1 MEHQIPLYTLD
12 GVKNAEKTTH
22 PFSTAD
28 GLGLSLERF
37 QRGDCDDVVL
47 LIHGLTSSS
56 DMFIMPEHYNLVSY
70 LLDNGLTDV
79 WCLDYRMS
87 NHFNYNLYPNDYS
100 MDDVALYDHPAAIAE
115 IRKAIGEGKR
125 LHVIAHCVGSLTFT
139 MALAAGTVKG
149 ITSCIANSISLT
161 PYIPGWSRFKI
172 TVFPFILERI
182 LNIPYVSPG
191 WPTEPRL
198 TLGKLLS
205 KGISLFHRECK
216 EPSCHMLSLMW
227 GSGYP
232 ALFEHGNIDDATHHR
247 LADLFGGT
255 GLNYHRNVRTMV
267 SSGHRAVKTRRDGA
281 AYAALPDD
289 YFEAGLNIETPI
301 LFVTGSNNRVF
312 ADSNIHCYE
321 RMVAHGVRR
330 HGLRVFEK
338 YGHQDMF
345 MGKQCHRDIFPAML
359 DYIKQKGSAV

>member
-12 GVKNAEKTTH
+12 GVKNAEKSNH
-22 PFSTAD
+22 PFSTDD

-37 QRGDCDDVVL
+37 QRDECDDVVV

-87 NHFNYNLYPNDYS
+87 NHFNYNLYPNNFS
-100 MDDVALYDHPAAIAE
+100 MDDVALYDHP
-115 IRKAIGEGKR
+115 KAIETVREIVGANKR
-125 LHVIAHCVGSLTFT
+125 IHVIAHCVGSLTFA
-139 MALAAGTVKG
+139 MALAAGTVKN
-149 ITSCIANSISLT
+149 ISSMVANSISLT

-172 TVFPFILERI
+172 NVFPFFLERVLDI
-182 LNIPYVSPG
+182 AYVSPG
-191 WPTEPRL
+191 WPGEPRL
-198 TLGKLLS
+198 TRGKLIS
-205 KGISLFHRECK
+205 KVISLFHRECN
-216 EPSCHMLSLMW
+216 EPACHMLSLMW
-227 GSGYP
+227 GSGFP
-232 ALFEHGNIDDATHHR
+232 ALFEHENISEVTHRR

-255 GLNYHRNVRTMV
+255 GLNYHRHVAKMV
-267 SSGHRAVKTRRDGA
+267 NADHHAVKMHTDDHG
-281 AYAALPDD
+281 YDSLPDD
-289 YFEAGLNIETPI
+289 YFEAGLSIKTPI
-301 LFVTGSNNRVF
+301 LFTTGSRNRVF

-330 HGLRVFEK
+330 HQLKVFEK

-345 MGKQCHRDIFPAML
+345 IGKHCDRDVFPQL
-359 DYIKQKGSAV
+359 RSFIREHQITQ

>member
-1 MEHQIPLYTLD
+1 MEHPIPLYTLA
-12 GVKNAEKTTH
+12 GVENVEKSTH
-22 PFSTAD
+22 PFSTDD
-28 GLGLSLERF
+28 GLGLTLERF
-37 QRGDCDDVVL
+37 QRDECDDVVV

-70 LLDNGLTDV
+70 LLDNGLNDV

-87 NHFNYNLYPNDYS
+87 NHFNYNLYPNDYT
-100 MDDVALYDHPAAIAE
+100 MDDVALYDHP
-115 IRKAIGEGKR
+115 KALETVRRAVGENKR
-125 LHVIAHCVGSLTFT
+125 IHVIAHCVGSLTFT
-139 MALAAGTVKG
+139 MAMAAGTVKG

-161 PYIPGWSRFKI
+161 PYIPSWSRFKI
-172 TVFPFILERI
+172 SVFPFFLERI

-198 TLGKLLS
+198 TIGKLLS
-205 KGISLFHRECK
+205 KGISLFHHECK

-227 GSGYP
+227 GSGFP
-232 ALFEHGNIDDATHHR
+232 ALFEHENISEVTHHR

-255 GLNYHRNVRTMV
+255 GLNYHRHVAKMV
-267 SSGHRAVKTRRDGA
+267 NANHRAVKMRNGA
-281 AYAALPDD
+281 PQYAILPDD
-289 YFEAGLNIETPI
+289 YFEAGLGIDTPI

-321 RMVAHGVRR
+321 QMVANGIR
-330 HGLRVFEK
+330 HHNLKVFEK

-345 MGKQCHRDIFPAML
+345 MGTHCEKDVFPSL
-359 DYIKQKGSAV
+359 LGFIREHQVTQ

>member
-12 GVKNAEKTTH
+12 GVKDAEKTTH

-37 QRGDCDDVVL
+37 QRADCDDVVL

-100 MDDVALYDHPAAIAE
+100 MDDVALYDHPAAIDE
-115 IRKAIGEGKR
+115 IRKAIGAGKR

-139 MALAAGTVKG
+139 MAMAAGTVKG

-161 PYIPGWSRFKI
+161 PYIPNWSRFKI

-191 WPTEPRL
+191 WPTEPRM

-227 GSGYP
+227 GSGFP
-232 ALFEHGNIDDATHHR
+232 ALFEHENLTEVTHHR

-255 GLNYHRNVRTMV
+255 GLNYHRQVRTMV
-267 SSGHRAVKTRRDGA
+267 SSGHRAVKSRRNEPE
-281 AYAALPDD
+281 YAALPDD

-321 RMVAHGVRR
+321 RMVAHGVRH

-345 MGKQCHRDIFPAML
+345 MGKHCHRDIFPAML